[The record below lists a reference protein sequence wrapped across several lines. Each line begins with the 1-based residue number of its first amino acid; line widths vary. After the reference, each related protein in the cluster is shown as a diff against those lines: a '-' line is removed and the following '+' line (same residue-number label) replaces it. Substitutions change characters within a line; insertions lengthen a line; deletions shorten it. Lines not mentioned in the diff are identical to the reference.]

1 MKNMQS
7 VVGEF
12 CARSFS
18 ARAKRKHFSIFAFI
32 FLTNNFDML
41 RRRESL
47 AGFCLQAETVRER
60 DSMAGGRKCVRIEI
74 MAHHN
79 DDGENVGKEEKRV
92 VGL

>member
-1 MKNMQS
+1 MQS

-12 CARSFS
+12 CAQFLR
-18 ARAKRKHFSIFAFI
+18 ARKKKTFFNFRFYFPNEQFRYVEATRKSRR
-32 FLTNNFDML
+32 FLSPSRDG
-41 RRRESL
+41 E
-47 AGFCLQAETVRER
+47 RER

>member
-1 MKNMQS
+1 
-7 VVGEF
+7 
-12 CARSFS
+12 
-18 ARAKRKHFSIFAFI
+18 
-32 FLTNNFDML
+32 ML